1 MIRAAQTSGLALI
14 NILCFSL
21 SFCVIVSQGALQ
33 AGVKVG
39 SIVYIAGAGP
49 VGLCAAASS
58 FLLGAA
64 CVFIADNKPDRL
76 KLAEKIG
83 CKTID
88 LSKSV
93 TMMLDSDVMQ
103 REQVCRCSR
112 AFARPPVVPLT
123 VLLLPA
129 L

>member
-1 MIRAAQTSGLALI
+1 MCL
-14 NILCFSL
+14 FV
-21 SFCVIVSQGALQ
+21 FVSQGALQ

-64 CVFIADNKPDRL
+64 CVFVADNKPDRL

-93 TMMLDSDVMQ
+93 TMLLT
-103 REQVCRCSR
+103 ETRC
-112 AFARPPVVPLT
+112 ARSKSADAPAPCIPPIVSLT
-123 VLLLPA
+123 ALLLPA
-129 L
+129 LWLY